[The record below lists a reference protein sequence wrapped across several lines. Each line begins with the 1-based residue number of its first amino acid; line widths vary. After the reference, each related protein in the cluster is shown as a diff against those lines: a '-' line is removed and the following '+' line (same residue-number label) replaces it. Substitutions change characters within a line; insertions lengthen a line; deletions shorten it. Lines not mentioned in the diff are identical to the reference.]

1 LIPADD
7 PTELMTRDSSHHA
20 GSDSRPAE
28 DLDALLYGELRALAA
43 DFLRRER
50 SDHTLQP
57 TALVHEA
64 WIRLSA
70 QAGSPW
76 DDRAQFFAIAAQAM
90 RRILID
96 HARRRRADKRGGG
109 RQRITL
115 ASDITPPLDSSGV
128 DLLALDEALDRLAAL
143 DARQARVVELRFF
156 AGLTVDEVAEALSVS
171 ARTVASEWRLARA
184 WLSRALDA
192 GEDPA

>member
-1 LIPADD
+1 MPPAPPDD
-7 PTELMTRDSSHHA
+7 
-20 GSDSRPAE
+20 RPAGPDE
-28 DLDALLYGELRALAA
+28 DLDALLYSELRALAG
-43 DFLRRER
+43 DFLGRER

-70 QAGSPW
+70 QDGSRW
-76 DDRAQFFAIAAQAM
+76 TDRAHFFAIAAQAM

-96 HARRRRADKRGGG
+96 HARRKRADKRGGD

-115 ASDITPPLDSSGV
+115 ASDITPPLDSNEV
-128 DLLALDEALDRLAAL
+128 DLLAIDEALGRLAEL
-143 DARQARVVELRFF
+143 DARQAQVVELRFF
-156 AGLTVDEVAEALSVS
+156 AGLTVEEVGQALGVS

-184 WLSRALDA
+184 WLSRELDPE
-192 GEDPA
+192 GPAE

>member
-1 LIPADD
+1 V
-7 PTELMTRDSSHHA
+7 
-20 GSDSRPAE
+20 
-28 DLDALLYGELRALAA
+28 DALLYGELRALAA

-76 DDRAQFFAIAAQAM
+76 NDRAHFFAIAAQAM

-96 HARRRRADKRGGG
+96 HARRRGADKRGGG
-109 RQRITL
+109 LQRITL
-115 ASDITPPLDSSGV
+115 ASGITPPLASTEV
-128 DLLALDEALDRLAAL
+128 DLLALDDALVRLAAL
-143 DARQARVVELRFF
+143 DERQARVVELRFF
-156 AGLTVDEVAEALSVS
+156 AGLTVEEVAVALGVS

-184 WLSRALDA
+184 WLSRALVG
-192 GEDPA
+192 GEDG